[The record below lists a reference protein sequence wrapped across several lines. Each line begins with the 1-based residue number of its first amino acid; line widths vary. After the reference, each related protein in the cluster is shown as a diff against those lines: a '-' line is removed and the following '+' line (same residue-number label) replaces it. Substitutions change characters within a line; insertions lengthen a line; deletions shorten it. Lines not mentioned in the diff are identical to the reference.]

1 MKKSRKILQQKK
13 QKQKLIY
20 NLKNMSFFKRLK
32 EKIFGR
38 SKTDE
43 EKQLDEITKQ
53 KKEVEKQK
61 QELKEEKIDKYV
73 AGLTKAN
80 ISLSEQLI
88 ELQRSKLK
96 VDEEYFEQLEEI
108 LIMSDISPFFVD
120 VIIDELKKEVKKQN
134 ISDSKLINEL
144 IADKMYTIYA
154 NRSIINT
161 HLNIKDG
168 RLNIIL
174 MIGVNGSGK
183 TTSISKIANQL
194 KKEGKKILI
203 AAGDTFRAAAV
214 EQLEIWANCV
224 GADILKP
231 NPNEFDPGSVVYRA
245 IEKAESENYDVLIID
260 TAGRLQNKVNLMNE
274 LKKVNKVIQNKYP
287 DAPHESLLV
296 LDATTGQNGI
306 SQAKHFKEATPV
318 SGIVLTKMDGTSKG
332 GIIFSIKD
340 ELDMDV
346 KLIGLGEKMD
356 DLQEFNL
363 DNFIYALTKDLIK
376 EYEQQ

>member
-53 KKEVEKQK
+53 RKEVEKQK

-154 NRSIINT
+154 NRFIINT

-214 EQLEIWANCV
+214 EQLEIWANRV

>member
-1 MKKSRKILQQKK
+1 
-13 QKQKLIY
+13 
-20 NLKNMSFFKRLK
+20 MSFFKRLK

-53 KKEVEKQK
+53 RKEVEKQK

-214 EQLEIWANCV
+214 EQLEIWANRV

-231 NPNEFDPGSVVYRA
+231 SPNEFDPGSVVYRA